1 MCRRFL
7 TQLAVFFLLIGLLGG
22 LVSHAMRK
30 TAVIDN
36 AAAVLETDVKPGT
49 LYAIP
54 DSLELPENMLAVVVG
69 GAVITDSA
77 DTLLAKMLAA
87 EMDAGYAPEALKAQ
101 AVADRS
107 TVSYYNAQ
115 RIAPAVELG
124 SPDEAHTAAVAAVSG
139 QMIYEG
145 DSVVYAPSCPSTA
158 GRTNAAREMIDSIQ
172 PHLVS
177 VESKYDS
184 EGSDWDAE
192 NRISVT
198 DLYNILTDAGFV
210 ISSEQPPES
219 WISILS
225 LTDGGYVKN
234 MAVCGQTSLTVDGK
248 EEPLTGSIFSSLL
261 PSPLP
266 STCFAVSLDGDA
278 FVFTTRGRGNGVGL
292 SRQGANLYALRENLS
307 YTDILTHYFTGVTV
321 H

>member
-7 TQLAVFFLLIGLLGG
+7 TQLAVFFLLLGLLGG
-22 LVSHAMRK
+22 LVGHAMRK
-30 TAVIDN
+30 TAVIDT
-36 AAAVLETDVKPGT
+36 ASAVLETETQLGQ

-54 DSLELPENMLAVVVG
+54 DSLTLSDDVFAVVVG

-77 DTLLAKMLAA
+77 DVILAKMLAA
-87 EMDAGYAPEALKAQ
+87 EMDADYAPEALKAQ

-107 TVSYYNAQ
+107 TLAYYNAQ
-115 RIAPAVELG
+115 KIAPAVKLRD
-124 SPDEAHTAAVAAVSG
+124 PDEAHTAAVAAVSG

-184 EGSDWDAE
+184 EGSDWDIE
-192 NRISVT
+192 TRVPIT
-198 DLYNILTDAGFV
+198 DLYRILTEAGFV

-225 LTDGGYVKN
+225 LTDGGYAKN
-234 MAVCGQTSLTVDGK
+234 LAVCGQTSLTVDGK
-248 EEPLTGSIFSSLL
+248 EETLTGSIFSSLL
-261 PSPLP
+261 PTPLP
-266 STCFAVSLDGDA
+266 STCFTVSLDGDA
-278 FVFTTRGRGNGVGL
+278 FVFTTRGKGNGVGL

-307 YTDILTHYFTGVTV
+307 YTDILTHYFTGITI